1 MPAVRDNVVE
11 CMTGFHRDDI
21 ERVFKKMHEPPCPY
35 KSKEIYGKTIGDI
48 LHILW
53 LEFKGFQHKTGGPFD
68 KEVIWLTNIALVEK
82 SHVWHE
88 LYSLPYTVILG
99 FISCRVCSKPLVI
112 GSCDRSWGDVKI
124 IKTWK
129 RSHLVG

>member
-21 ERVFKKMHEPPCPY
+21 ERVVKKMHEPPCPY

-53 LEFKGFQHKTGGPFD
+53 LEFKGFHHKTGPFD
-68 KEVIWLTNIALVEK
+68 KYSRWLTNTALVGK
-82 SHVWHE
+82 SHVYHE
-88 LYSLPYTVILG
+88 L
-99 FISCRVCSKPLVI
+99 
-112 GSCDRSWGDVKI
+112 
-124 IKTWK
+124 
-129 RSHLVG
+129 